1 MMAHGD
7 YSEHQIETVRQ
18 QTTIVT
24 DKSGKQKKV
33 ASGTVGAVKGDF
45 PPPSNPLIGW
55 KGGNSSLPPGWKIK
69 RHEYA
74 NQTVY
79 FYMSPK
85 NDIIKSRRAVI
96 DYMFRDGDY
105 TEKDFNIVISG
116 AKQRKVALQ
125 ELYDA
130 KLRRRARRKKRSRSD
145 ATDEYEEDEDDE
157 DDEEEETDENKIDSD
172 EELDPVEDDDK
183 FEDAKKCH
191 KKNKPD
197 KEPVLPTRRS
207 GRIRIKEERQRE
219 EEEEQDS
226 GAEDSE
232 SDSECAPTPPAGTGK
247 RRTEDSDPE
256 SVQPEPKRKRGRPPK
271 ALSQSFELIELKGES
286 EEEMIADTLLKV
298 EQNMGD
304 SLVKLDSSLFKVE
317 LSSQEDIKDF
327 DLASGADIK
336 LEGSAGPSLHNS
348 IKEEF
353 KFAADQNLPNS
364 IHCNQDA
371 RDKVTVSEFYVDS
384 SEYSASTKFVRENP
398 YKSSAAADAADESA
412 YAVVVNVLRDIV
424 SSISD

>member
-1 MMAHGD
+1 MTQGNE
-7 YSEHQIETVRQ
+7 YSEEQIETVRQ
-18 QTTIVT
+18 QTTIIT
-24 DKSGKQKKV
+24 QQKQKKGPTGNG
-33 ASGTVGAVKGDF
+33 SGVVRTDVSPG
-45 PPPSNPLIGW
+45 NPLIGW
-55 KGGNSSLPPGWKIK
+55 KAGNSSLPPGWKIK

-85 NDIIKSRRAVI
+85 GDIIKSRRAVM
-96 DYMFRDGDY
+96 DYMFADGGY
-105 TEKDFNIVISG
+105 AEKDFNIVISG

-130 KLRRRARRKKRSRSD
+130 RMRRRRKKRSRSD
-145 ATDEYEEDEDDE
+145 AV
-157 DDEEEETDENKIDSD
+157 EEEEEEEFDEETDDPKIDSD

-191 KKNKPD
+191 KKNKPE

-207 GRIRIKEERQRE
+207 GRIRIKEEKQK
-219 EEEEQDS
+219 EEEQES

-232 SDSECAPTPPAGTGK
+232 SESESVSPGTVAGGQFPTK
-247 RRTEDSDPE
+247 RRWEEQE
-256 SVQPEPKRKRGRPPK
+256 SEQDMPEPKRKRGRPPK

-317 LSSQEDIKDF
+317 LSSKEEILDF
-327 DLASGADIK
+327 DLAGATEIK
-336 LEGSAGPSLHNS
+336 MEDVAPHPDNINHGASPAH
-348 IKEEF
+348 
-353 KFAADQNLPNS
+353 S
-364 IHCNQDA
+364 IHSNQSPA
-371 RDKVTVSEFYVDS
+371 GNNRVNEVSKFYVSGCSD
-384 SEYSASTKFVRENP
+384 YQVSTKFVREEI
-398 YKSSAAADAADESA
+398 YKNTSVENSSQPTATENSS
-412 YAVVVNVLRDIV
+412 YGVVVNVLKDIV